1 MTAPDPGEQVI
12 PPGDLDPPRQCTAL
26 TQAGARCRQVATVNA
41 TGFCVFHDPLR
52 ADELLRLQTKG
63 GCNSRP
69 RVVPDGIPSAPRT
82 LDDVVAWLS
91 WVIYATASGELD
103 KHTSSKLIYGLTAQ
117 RAALTQRD
125 LERQVESLRAE
136 LRAALHRAPGPQTA

>member
-63 GCNSRP
+63 GVNSRP
-69 RVVPDGIPSAPRT
+69 RVVPDDLPARPET
-82 LDDVVAWLS
+82 LSDVCSYLGWL
-91 WVIYATASGELD
+91 VDATARGELD
-103 KHTSSKLIYGLTAQ
+103 KDTSSKLTYALTSM
-117 RAALTQRD
+117 RGALTQRD
-125 LERQVESLRAE
+125 LERQVESLRTE
-136 LRAALHRAPGPQTA
+136 LRTLRSALGPQSS